1 MLTKPFQKILV
12 GIDGSDKSVEAA
24 DYSLLIAKNTNA
36 QLIILNVLET
46 EPWYYGKNAYEWASP
61 DELNKVYE
69 KEKAKIQK
77 ILDNIQ
83 EKAKTVGIESKTKI
97 LMIPRTEDTVKPIL
111 KYAEDEE
118 IDLIVVGTRGRTGIK
133 KMLLGSVASGVVTYA
148 HCPVIVVK

>member
-24 DYSLLIAKNTNA
+24 DYSISIAKNTNA

-46 EPWYYGKNAYEWASP
+46 EPWYYGKKAYKWA
-61 DELNKVYE
+61 YE
-69 KEKAKIQK
+69 KESAKIQK

-97 LMIPRTEDTVKPIL
+97 LMIPRTEGTVKPIL

>member
-83 EKAKTVGIESKTKI
+83 EKAKTVGIDSKTKI
-97 LMIPRTEDTVKPIL
+97 LMIPRTEGTVKPIL

>member
-24 DYSLLIAKNTNA
+24 DYSISIAKNTKA

-46 EPWYYGKNAYEWASP
+46 EPWYNGKKAYEWASP

-69 KEKAKIQK
+69 KEMAKIQK
-77 ILDNIQ
+77 ILDNLQ
-83 EKAKTVGIESKTKI
+83 EKAKTVCIESKTKI
-97 LMIPRTEDTVKPIL
+97 LMIPRTEGTVKPIL

-118 IDLIVVGTRGRTGIK
+118 IDLIVIGTRGRTGIK

>member
-12 GIDGSDKSVEAA
+12 GIDGSDKSLEAA
-24 DYSLLIAKNTNA
+24 DYSITLAKNMGA

-46 EPWYYGKNAYEWASP
+46 EPWYYGEKAYEWASP
-61 DELNKVYE
+61 EDLDKVYE
-69 KEKAKIQK
+69 SEKTKIQK
-77 ILDNIQ
+77 ILDDIKQ
-83 EKAKTVGIESKTKI
+83 KAKLASILSKNEI
-97 LMIPRTEDTVKPIL
+97 LMIPRTESTVKHIV
-111 KYAEDEE
+111 KYAEDKE

>member
-12 GIDGSDKSVEAA
+12 GIDGSDKSVETA
-24 DYSLLIAKNTNA
+24 DYSISIAKNTNA

-46 EPWYYGKNAYEWASP
+46 EPWYYGKKAYEWASP

-69 KEKAKIQK
+69 KERANIQE

-83 EKAKTVGIESKTKI
+83 EKAKAVGIESKTKI

-111 KYAEDEE
+111 KYAED
-118 IDLIVVGTRGRTGIK
+118 
-133 KMLLGSVASGVVTYA
+133 
-148 HCPVIVVK
+148 

>member
-69 KEKAKIQK
+69 KEKGKIQK

>member
-1 MLTKPFQKILV
+1 MLIKPFQKILV
-12 GIDGSDKSVEAA
+12 GIDGSDKSLEAA
-24 DYSLLIAKNTNA
+24 DYSISITKNTNA